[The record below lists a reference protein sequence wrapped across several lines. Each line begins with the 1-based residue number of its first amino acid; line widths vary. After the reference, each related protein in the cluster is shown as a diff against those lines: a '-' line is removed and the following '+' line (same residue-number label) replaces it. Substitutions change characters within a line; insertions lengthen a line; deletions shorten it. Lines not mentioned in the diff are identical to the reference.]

1 MNSKDFDVLIIGG
14 GMVGAS
20 LACALGELPLDVGLV
35 ESIPFGAAGQPS
47 YDDRTTALSL
57 GTRRIYEALG
67 LWSSLALVAEP
78 IRQIHV
84 SEQSRFGTSR
94 MDAAEQG
101 ADALGY
107 VVENRVLG
115 QVLSG
120 RLRELPRLR
129 MICPARFLSLAP
141 PPSPSPASG
150 GGDSLSL
157 FPASGGENPSAPSPV
172 DGGGQGWGSYVEVR
186 VEVEGI
192 ASILRAKLVIGADG
206 ANSQV
211 RTALGIGTEIRDYGQ
226 TAIVSNVTPERDHG
240 GMAYERFTPNGPIAL
255 LPMSERRCALVWT
268 LPNQK
273 VEAIKALPDAEF
285 LVALNEAFGHR
296 LGEFQ
301 RVGKRISYPLQRVL
315 SERLNAPRTLLIGN
329 AAHSLHPVA
338 GQGFNLGLR
347 DVAVLAEVLA
357 DARAEDCGSD
367 ALIQRYLDGRQEDQA
382 HVTQFTDGLVRLFS
396 NRVPGL
402 ATFRHLGIV
411 GLDLLPPLKARFT
424 RRSMGMVGAPRLSR
438 GLRLVD

>member
-1 MNSKDFDVLIIGG
+1 MTQTDFDVLIIGG

-35 ESIPFGAAGQPS
+35 ESIPFGTAGQPS

-67 LWSSLALVAEP
+67 LWTSLAPSAEP

-84 SEQSRFGTSR
+84 SEQGRFGTSR
-94 MDAAEQG
+94 MDATEQN

-115 QVLSG
+115 KVLSE

-129 MICPARFLSLAP
+129 MVCPAKFLSLTAI
-141 PPSPSPASG
+141 
-150 GGDSLSL
+150 DEVL
-157 FPASGGENPSAPSPV
+157 
-172 DGGGQGWGSYVEVR
+172 EVR
-186 VEVEGI
+186 VQSGEAEQ
-192 ASILRAKLVIGADG
+192 ILRAKLVIGADG

-211 RTALGIGTEIRDYGQ
+211 RSALGIGTEVRDYGQ

-240 GMAYERFTPNGPIAL
+240 GMAYERFTPNGPVAL
-255 LPMSERRCALVWT
+255 LPMSARRCALVWT
-268 LPNQK
+268 QPTAQAAD
-273 VEAIKALPDAEF
+273 VRQLPDAEF
-285 LVALNEAFGHR
+285 LTALNTAFGHR

-315 SERLNAPRTLLIGN
+315 SERLNAPRAVLIGN

-357 DARAEDCGSD
+357 DASEDCGSD
-367 ALIQRYLDGRQEDQA
+367 TIIQRYLGARQADQA

-396 NRVPGL
+396 NSVPGL
-402 ATFRHLGIV
+402 ASFRHLGIV
-411 GLDLLPPLKARFT
+411 GLDLLPPLKARLT
-424 RRSMGMVGAPRLSR
+424 RRSMGLVGAPRLSR
-438 GLRLVD
+438 GLPLTDKTQG

>member
-1 MNSKDFDVLIIGG
+1 MIQTDFDVLIIGG

-20 LACALGELPLDVGLV
+20 LACALGELSLDVGLI
-35 ESIPFGAAGQPS
+35 ESIPFGATGQPS

-67 LWSSLALVAEP
+67 LWADLASSAEP

-84 SEQSRFGTSR
+84 SEQGRFGTSR
-94 MDAAEQG
+94 MDAREQG

-107 VVENRVLG
+107 VVENRMLG

-129 MICPARFLSLAP
+129 MICPAKFLSLTT
-141 PPSPSPASG
+141 
-150 GGDSLSL
+150 GDQ
-157 FPASGGENPSAPSPV
+157 A
-172 DGGGQGWGSYVEVR
+172 VEVR
-186 VEVEGI
+186 VQVDDAEQT
-192 ASILRAKLVIGADG
+192 LRAKLVIGADG

-211 RTALGIGTEIRDYGQ
+211 RAALGIDTDVRDYGQ
-226 TAIVSNVTPERDHG
+226 TAIVSNVTPERNHG
-240 GMAYERFTPNGPIAL
+240 GMAYERFTPHGPIAL
-255 LPMSERRCALVWT
+255 LPMSEQRCALVWT
-268 LPNQK
+268 QPTAQ
-273 VEAIKALPDAEF
+273 VEIVRQLPDAEF
-285 LVALNEAFGHR
+285 LAALNTAFGHR

-301 RVGKRISYPLQRVL
+301 RVGKRTSYPLQRVL
-315 SERLNAPRTLLIGN
+315 SERLHAPHVLLIGN

-347 DVAVLAEVLA
+347 DVAMLAEVLA
-357 DARAEDCGSD
+357 DAGTDNCGSD
-367 ALIQRYLDGRQEDQA
+367 AFIQRYLENRQADQS

-402 ATFRHLGIV
+402 ATFRHLGII

-424 RRSMGMVGAPRLSR
+424 RRSMGMVGAPKLSR
-438 GLRLVD
+438 GIRLTPSPSGRGQG